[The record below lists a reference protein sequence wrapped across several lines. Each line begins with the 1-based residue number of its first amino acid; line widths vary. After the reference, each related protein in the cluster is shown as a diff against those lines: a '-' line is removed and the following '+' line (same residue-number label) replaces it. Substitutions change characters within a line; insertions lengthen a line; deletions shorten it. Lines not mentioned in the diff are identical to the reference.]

1 LPRNISCLL
10 LFIKN
15 IRKEVVTKL
24 RFIQEQTIRRIIDI
38 YKTIFTKVLQ
48 DKINVFFINIY
59 LKKLIQRSIVIINA
73 QKFEKI
79 IDVTILRIRNNLILK
94 KEQKLKLKIIFLQ
107 LKKKYQ

>member
-15 IRKEVVTKL
+15 TRKEVVTKL